1 MKSRH
6 IIVLLCGLMILS
18 VACADNPEH
27 NRRVNDTAR
36 PGAAASPPATSSPAP
51 IDEFAAARAMFNATC
66 VNCHKRDGEGGVAN
80 FGGGEKLE
88 VPSFKTGRRLTDSDE
103 ALAKQ
108 IADGGGGMPAFG
120 KRLTPEQINGLVR
133 FVRHEFQQ
141 GLGKQ

>member
-1 MKSRH
+1 
-6 IIVLLCGLMILS
+6 MILFT
-18 VACADNPEH
+18 ACANNPEH
-27 NRRVNDTAR
+27 NRRANDTAR
-36 PGAAASPPATSSPAP
+36 LGGAITASPPATSSPAP
-51 IDEFAAARAMFNATC
+51 VDEFTAARAMFNATC
-66 VNCHKRDGEGGVAN
+66 VNCHGRDGEGGVAD

-133 FVRHEFQQ
+133 FIRHEFQQ
-141 GLGKQ
+141 GLIKK

>member
-1 MKSRH
+1 
-6 IIVLLCGLMILS
+6 MIFS

-27 NRRVNDTAR
+27 NRPANNAAR
-36 PGAAASPPATSSPAP
+36 PGGGGAAASPPATSSPAP
-51 IDEFAAARAMFNATC
+51 VDEFAAARATFNATC
-66 VNCHKRDGEGGVAN
+66 VNCHGRDGGGGVAV

-108 IADGGGGMPAFG
+108 ITEGGGGMPAFG

-133 FVRHEFQQ
+133 FIRHEFQQ
-141 GLGKQ
+141 GLIKK